1 MDWQTA
7 GRHLHSAQKF
17 HFLFPSG
24 YKYNFKYGLNT
35 HFLDSGKEID
45 VTIFYR
51 TLSIVLFFCIAL
63 SEYVSADTIRVLIVN
78 EAYPSIPA
86 KNERIVRLGSM
97 KGDLLVMGAH
107 YSGNINVWRGR
118 NGLYIVNELPLEEYI
133 KDVVA
138 VEVNKD
144 WDMEALKAQAVVS
157 RTYALYQ
164 KTTNGNRLYHIA
176 SSVIDQL
183 YKGNNHDIRI
193 AYAVE
198 ATSGEVLTFNN
209 SLIEAF
215 YHSTCGGMTE
225 SPEEVFGIS
234 YPYLKPVESDCA
246 LSPYAVWERTI
257 PRDEIEES
265 LNVSAVESI
274 TIQSFTSSGR
284 ARELE
289 ILTNNGITILNATD
303 FRKALG
309 WKRIPS
315 TSFRI
320 SRHNDSF
327 VFEGKGYGHGVGL
340 CQWCALKMSREGKNY
355 KEILSHFYPGT
366 TIRLYEDY

>member
-1 MDWQTA
+1 M
-7 GRHLHSAQKF
+7 
-17 HFLFPSG
+17 
-24 YKYNFKYGLNT
+24 
-35 HFLDSGKEID
+35 
-45 VTIFYR
+45 
-51 TLSIVLFFCIAL
+51 AL
-63 SEYVSADTIRVLIVN
+63 SGYVSADTIRVLIVN
-78 EAYPSIPA
+78 EVYPSIPA
-86 KNERIVRLGSM
+86 KNERVVRLGSM
-97 KGDLLVMGAH
+97 KGDLLVMGSH

-118 NGLYIVNELPLEEYI
+118 NGLYIVNELPLEDYI

-164 KTTNGNRLYHIA
+164 KNFNGNRIYHIA

-198 ATSGEVLTFNN
+198 ATAGEVLTYNN

-215 YHSTCGGMTE
+215 YHSTCGGTTE
-225 SPEEVFGIS
+225 SPDEVFGIN
-234 YPYLKPVESDCA
+234 YPYLKPVESDCD
-246 LSPYAVWERTI
+246 LSPYGVWERTI
-257 PRDEIEES
+257 SKDEIQES
-265 LNVSAVESI
+265 LKVTE
-274 TIQSFTSSGR
+274 IQSIAIKSLTLTGR
-284 ARELE
+284 VKQLE
-289 ILTNNGITILNATD
+289 ILTDRGLTLMNATD

-315 TSFRI
+315 TSFHI
-320 SRHNDSF
+320 SRYNDSF

-355 KEILSHFYPGT
+355 KEILSYFYPGT